1 MHITTTRVSLD
12 QWRALVVVVDHCGY
26 AQAAAALHKTQSSAA
41 TIPMRP

>member
-12 QWRALVVVVDHCGY
+12 PWRALAAVVDHGGY
-26 AQAAAALHKTQSSAA
+26 AQAAAARHKTQSSAA